1 MEVLCLVEYNTCVV
15 IVRFRV
21 VAFGFCEVELCR
33 GNVKLCVGRIV
44 DDVYSNGSAG

>member
-21 VAFGFCEVELCR
+21 VAFGLCVVELCR
-33 GNVKLCVGRIV
+33 GNVMLLIL
-44 DDVYSNGSAG
+44 YSNVMVR

>member
-21 VAFGFCEVELCR
+21 VAFRFCAVELCR
-33 GNVKLCVGRIV
+33 GNVMLLML
-44 DDVYSNGSAG
+44 YSNVMVR